1 MTNPRLK
8 IGILNL
14 MHDKAATQQR
24 FSSIFKAL
32 DPTVELT
39 FFYPVDH
46 YRNRPVPKLVQQIS
60 EPLDLNKVSQLQGFI
75 ITGAPIE
82 QIPFAQ
88 VEYHDEV
95 TRLIDMLV
103 NLNIPQLYICWGAM
117 AAANYLYGIEKRQLT
132 KKYFG
137 VFDNEVLVE
146 TPVLNGLTI
155 PFPAPHARYAELD
168 HDQIRQTPGLT
179 INAVSS
185 DDYLL
190 SLTGSDNQDFLFAH
204 LEYDRLALLAEYQR
218 ETAAHPDR
226 HYALPKNYFKDINTL
241 TDPQFKWEKV
251 QQLYFKNWLQKTAEY
266 SQNALTIA

>member
-1 MTNPRLK
+1 MLDQHLK

-14 MHDKAATQQR
+14 MHDKVATQQR
-24 FSSIFKAL
+24 FTSIFKAL

-46 YRNRPVPKLVQQIS
+46 YRNREIPALVQNIS
-60 EPLDLNKVSQLQGFI
+60 EPLDLNKASQLQGFI

-82 QIPFAQ
+82 QMPFEQ
-88 VEYHDEV
+88 VEYYDEIM
-95 TRLIDMLV
+95 RLIDTLV
-103 NLNIPQLYICWGAM
+103 EFNIPQLYICWGAM

-146 TPVLNGLTI
+146 TPVLNGLTM

-168 HDQIRQTPGLT
+168 HNQIRQSSELT
-179 INAVSS
+179 INAMSV

-190 SLTGSDNQDFLFAH
+190 ALSGSDNQDFLFAH
-204 LEYDRLALLAEYQR
+204 LEYDRMALLAEYQR

-226 HYALPKNYFKDINTL
+226 HYALPKNYFKDIKTL
-241 TDPQFKWEKV
+241 ADPQFKWEQV
-251 QQLYFKNWLQKTAEY
+251 QQLYFRNWLQKAADY
-266 SQNALTIA
+266 SQLALIA

>member
-1 MTNPRLK
+1 MTNQHLK

-14 MHDKAATQQR
+14 MHDKVATQQR

-32 DPTVELT
+32 DSTVELT

-46 YRNRPVPKLVQQIS
+46 YRNRPVPELVQQTS

-82 QIPFAQ
+82 QIPFEQ

-95 TRLIDMLV
+95 TRLIDTLV
-103 NLNIPQLYICWGAM
+103 DLNIPQLYICWGAM

-132 KKYFG
+132 QKYFG
-137 VFDNEVLVE
+137 VFDNEILVE
-146 TPVLNGLTI
+146 TPVLNGLTV

-168 HDQIRQTPGLT
+168 HDQIRQTPELT
-179 INAVSS
+179 INAMSC
-185 DDYLL
+185 DNYLL

-226 HYALPKNYFKDINTL
+226 HYTLPKNYFKDSNKL